1 MREQFLT
8 VSELAAVLG
17 ITPRAVERRL
27 KLGIMKGERAGQR
40 VWMIPRSEVERWR
53 ALGRLRPGPRPR
65 PRE

>member
-8 VSELAAVLG
+8 VSEAATILG
-17 ITPRAVERRL
+17 LTPRAIERRL
-27 KLGIMKGERAGQR
+27 KLGIMQGERAGQR

-53 ALGRLRPGPRPR
+53 SLGRLRPGPRPQ